1 MPSKVRCRI
10 RPIDCCNRYAV
21 PVSLRYTGICN
32 RELVYMLLVEDV
44 RLEPSATLSLRAR
57 MVGDISPAVWSH
69 AE

>member
-44 RLEPSATLSLRAR
+44 RLEPSATLE
-57 MVGDISPAVWSH
+57 P
-69 AE
+69 